1 MTKNKPKKEKTKI
14 LAAGDLHGD
23 TGLAKKLAQKAKKE
37 NVDLVILAG
46 DLTMFESDTKGLV
59 GPFVKLKKPVLLL
72 HGNHESLATIDF
84 LTELYGP
91 HAKNLHGYSFKTKNN
106 IGIFGAGGG
115 DFGFTP
121 TTEKEMFQTLN
132 KAHKGIE
139 EVKKK
144 IMVTHTHPFKSKAEF
159 SGFKGSKGVRK
170 AVERFKPDIM
180 LSGHIHEAEGIEE
193 KIGKTQVINIGKKGK
208 IIEL

>member
-1 MTKNKPKKEKTKI
+1 MTETKKKTKI
-14 LAAGDLHGD
+14 LAAGDIHGD
-23 TGLAKKLAQKAKKE
+23 TGLAKKLAQRAKKE

-46 DLTMFESDTKGLV
+46 DLTMMEADTKNLV

-91 HAKNLHGYSFKTKNN
+91 YAKNLHGYSLIKNDV
-106 IGIFGAGGG
+106 GIFGAGGG
-115 DFGFTP
+115 SFGLSPASESELF
-121 TTEKEMFQTLN
+121 KTLS
-132 KAHKGIE
+132 KAHKGVE
-139 EVKKK
+139 KSKKT

-159 SGFKGSKGVRK
+159 SGFEGSKGIRK
-170 AVERFKPDIM
+170 AIKEFKPDIL

-193 KIGKTQVINIGKKGK
+193 KIGKTKVINIGRKGR
-208 IIEL
+208 IIEI

>member
-1 MTKNKPKKEKTKI
+1 MKAKRPKTKI

-23 TGLAKKLAQKAKKE
+23 TGLAKKLAQRAKKE

-46 DLTMFESDTKGLV
+46 DLTMFEADTKNLI

-84 LTELYGP
+84 LTELYTP
-91 HAKNLHGYSFKTKNN
+91 HAKNLHGYSLITKDV
-106 IGIFGAGGG
+106 GIFGAGGG
-115 DFGFTP
+115 DFGFSP
-121 TTEKEMFQTLN
+121 MTEKQMFETLN
-132 KAHKGIE
+132 KAHKG
-139 EVKKK
+139 VKNTKKK

-159 SGFKGSKGVRK
+159 SGFQGSKGVRK
-170 AVERFKPDIM
+170 AIEKFKPDIL

-193 KIGKTQVINIGKKGK
+193 KIGKTKVINIGKKGR

>member
-1 MTKNKPKKEKTKI
+1 MKKKTKI

-23 TGLAKKLAQKAKKE
+23 TGLVKKLAQKAKKE

-46 DLTMFESDTKGLV
+46 DLTMLEKETKNLI

-72 HGNHESLATIDF
+72 HGNHESLATVDF

-91 HAKNLHGYSFKTKNN
+91 HAKNLHGYAIMKND
-106 IGIFGAGGG
+106 IGIFGAGGA
-115 DFGFTP
+115 DFGVAPMSESDFF
-121 TTEKEMFQTLN
+121 KTLS

-139 EVKKK
+139 KARKT
-144 IMVTHTHPFKSKAEF
+144 IMVTHMHPFKSKAEF
-159 SGFKGSKGVRK
+159 SGFQGSKGVRK
-170 AVERFKPDIM
+170 AIEKFRPNIM

-193 KIGKTQVINIGKKGK
+193 KIGKTRVIQIGKKGR
-208 IIEL
+208 IIEI